1 LSERYNDFKNTG
13 AQIIAINTEASA
25 EQRDFR
31 KTKNIEYL
39 FLSDPD
45 AAAVKKYGVFS
56 DTDNTHI
63 VPSTV
68 IIDRR
73 GIVRWK
79 YVGKNPSDRPQPD
92 VVLEAL
98 KKIR

>member
-1 LSERYNDFKNTG
+1 M
-13 AQIIAINTEASA
+13 
-25 EQRDFR
+25 
-31 KTKNIEYL
+31 
-39 FLSDPD
+39 FLSDSEIT
-45 AAAVKKYGVFS
+45 AVKKYGVFS
-56 DTDNTHI
+56 DTDPTHI
-63 VPSTV
+63 VPSTF

-79 YVGKNPSDRPQPD
+79 YVGKNASDRPQPD